1 MKFPEENILDTW
13 LETNKNPEIDKLV
26 ERNLAISEKVQ
37 SILDKRD
44 IKQNEFAKMLGKK
57 PSEVSKWLTGLH
69 NLTLKSITKMEV
81 ALGEDLIN
89 IEPVTEYKYVY
100 LGSVKGGVGLEEKIN
115 DYEEISNYLEAM

>member
-26 ERNLAISEKVQ
+26 ERNLAIAVKVQ
-37 SILDKRD
+37 SILDNRG
-44 IKQNEFAKMLGKK
+44 IKQKKFAEMLGKK

-89 IEPVTEYKYVY
+89 IEPITEYKYVY
-100 LGSVKGGVGLEEKIN
+100 LGSVKGDTGIKEKI
-115 DYEEISNYLEAM
+115 DGYEETSNYQEAM

>member
-26 ERNLAISEKVQ
+26 ERNLAIAVKVQ
-37 SILDKRD
+37 SILDNRG
-44 IKQNEFAKMLGKK
+44 IKQKKFAEMLNKK

-89 IEPVTEYKYVY
+89 IEPITECKYVY
-100 LGSVKGGVGLEEKIN
+100 LGSVKGDTGIKEKI
-115 DYEEISNYLEAM
+115 DGYEETSNYQEAM

>member
-13 LETNKNPEIDKLV
+13 LEINKNPEIDKFV

-37 SILDKRD
+37 SILDKRG

-100 LGSVKGGVGLEEKIN
+100 LGSVNGSVGLEEKIN
-115 DYEEISNYLEAM
+115 DYEETSNYQEAM

>member
-26 ERNLAISEKVQ
+26 ERNLAIAVKVQ
-37 SILDKRD
+37 SILDKKG
-44 IKQNEFAKMLGKK
+44 IKQKEFAEMLGKK

-100 LGSVKGGVGLEEKIN
+100 LGSVKGDGLEENIN
-115 DYEEISNYLEAM
+115 DYEETSKYQEAM

>member
-26 ERNLAISEKVQ
+26 ERNLAIAVKVQ
-37 SILDKRD
+37 SILDNRG
-44 IKQNEFAKMLGKK
+44 IKQKKFAEMLDKK

-89 IEPVTEYKYVY
+89 IEPITEYKYVY
-100 LGSVKGGVGLEEKIN
+100 LGSVNGDTGIKEKITG
-115 DYEEISNYLEAM
+115 YEETSNYQEAM

>member
-26 ERNLAISEKVQ
+26 ERNLAIAVKVQ
-37 SILDKRD
+37 DILDKRG
-44 IKQNEFAKMLGKK
+44 IKQKEFAEILGKK

-89 IEPVTEYKYVY
+89 IEPITEYKYVY
-100 LGSVKGGVGLEEKIN
+100 LGSVKGDGLEENIN
-115 DYEEISNYLEAM
+115 DYEETSKYQDAM

>member
-37 SILDKRD
+37 SILDKRG
-44 IKQNEFAKMLGKK
+44 IKQKKFAEMLDKK

-89 IEPVTEYKYVY
+89 IEPVKEYKYV
-100 LGSVKGGVGLEEKIN
+100 
-115 DYEEISNYLEAM
+115 